1 MYNIIRMLVLATGIS
16 GIGNLV
22 YAQDKTQGQ
31 IHYELTFNLHASMK
45 PDQLQYKDLVPETLV
60 DKAELIYKGQHLKSF
75 FPDEIDKEEDGHKTS
90 IRVATE
96 EGSERYADIENKKIW
111 WVDRKKNPPVLVEKE
126 LAANEEEKMQETTE
140 TRKILDYTCKKL
152 LLKTKKN
159 GTVAIWYTTELPLKA
174 GSPFGSITDKGV
186 VLAMESKRASFK
198 AIGIDFTA
206 VDEKDVMPPAEMK
219 IVKTQDQSAK

>member
-16 GIGNLV
+16 GMGNLA

-60 DKAELIYKGQHLKSF
+60 DKAELIYNGQHLKSF
-75 FPDEIDKEEDGHKTS
+75 FPDEINKEEDGHKTS
-90 IRVATE
+90 IRVDTE
-96 EGSERYADIENKKIW
+96 EGSERYADIEAKKIW

-126 LAANEEEKMQETTE
+126 MAANEEEKAQETTE
-140 TRKILDYTCKKL
+140 TRKILDYNCKKL

-159 GTVAIWYTTELPLKA
+159 GTVTIWYTTELLLKA
-174 GSPFGSITDKGV
+174 GSPFGIITDKGV

-198 AIGIDFTA
+198 AIGIDFTT

-219 IVKTQDQSAK
+219 IVKTQDQPAK

>member
-1 MYNIIRMLVLATGIS
+1 MHNIIRMLVLATGIS
-16 GIGNLV
+16 GISYQGH
-22 YAQDKTQGQ
+22 AQDKTQGQ

-75 FPDEIDKEEDGHKTS
+75 FPDAIEKEEDGHKTS

-96 EGSERYADIENKKIW
+96 EGSERYVDVEDKKVW
-111 WVDRKKNPPVLVEKE
+111 WVDRRKNPPVLVEKE
-126 LAANEEEKMQETTE
+126 LTANEEEKTQETDE

-159 GTVAIWYTTELPLKA
+159 GTVTIWYTTELPLKA

-198 AIGIDFTA
+198 ATGIDFTA
-206 VDEKDVMPPAEMK
+206 VDEKEVMPPADLK